1 MQTHS
6 ERKLKNVLGSVSA
19 DIVIDGLPGL
29 FYMCDTEGKFTRW
42 NQNDL
47 KLTGYTDEDVPN
59 LNALDIISPE
69 HRKLALDKMLEAF
82 NNGVATAEIDIL
94 TKTGEKIPHHITAK
108 RVSIGEK
115 TYLVGMGIDI
125 TDRKKAEEAL
135 VASEVQLR
143 ASLENAPDG
152 VYMNDLEGNFLYGN
166 RRCEEISGYKREE
179 LIGKNF
185 LEVNLLPN
193 DSLTRAAELFQYIIN
208 GESTGSAELE
218 LIRKD
223 SRRVPIEIRAN
234 SVRHKGQTVILSFV
248 RDITERRQAEQ
259 ALRES
264 EAQYRLLSEH
274 MADGLLLLDMNLKIT
289 YISPSVEKIRGFTPL
304 EAMEMPLEQH
314 ITPESLKLASEMFLE
329 ELPKVV
335 ADPAYNPIPML
346 ELEYYCKD
354 GTTVWTENKF
364 SIIRDSSG
372 KPLSILGEVR
382 DITDRKRAEETLQKT
397 ENIYRLL
404 AENIHDVVW
413 MMDMDLNVTWL
424 SPSSVKVR
432 GFSVDETIA
441 LPLDKQ
447 LTPESLGKAVNLWG
461 KWVHIEQKGRTPEPN
476 GTISMDLEFYCKDGH
491 TVLLDCTLQFIRDK
505 NGKATGI
512 LAAGRD
518 ITERRAAER
527 AREESEKNYRLLA
540 ENTTDVVTIMNMDLN
555 ITWLSSSCE
564 KLTGYSSEEQKYL
577 PIEKQMTQESFEKAL
592 KQFIAELEREKS
604 GTAEPDRYQDM
615 ELEIYHKDGHTLWTE
630 NRIRFIRDDQ
640 GKAVG
645 ILMQGRDITAR
656 KQAEEALK
664 KTMQDLRRSNE
675 DLEQFAY
682 VASHDLQ
689 EPLRMVSSYVQLLE
703 KRYKDNLDGDA
714 HDFINYAVSGS
725 RRMQNLINDLLSY
738 SRVGMR
744 GKPFQQMESSDALAA
759 AVSNLEVAMREVG
772 AVVEHGE
779 LPRVVGDEGQLVQVF
794 QNLVGN
800 AVKFH
805 GEAPPLVRVDAVRN
819 DGNWVFSVN
828 DNGIGIDPQFFER
841 IFLVFQR
848 LHGNEYPGTGI
859 GLSVTQKIVQRHGG
873 QMWLESEPGKGAKF
887 YFTIPVREKGG
898 KTYDS

>member
-304 EAMEMPLEQH
+304 EALEMPLEQH